1 MKKFVALLLVLC
13 MVLALGTVAFA
24 SGEAESVWQDTEEA
38 NAIRERNRAS
48 VKLYFEV
55 EEFSPEQDA
64 LLAPNFQMEQP
75 FWGLEGA
82 EEDSSASREM
92 PAGMEMPDWTPEWHW
107 NDDLVIWG
115 TDDPNFFF
123 AYNTGYGLQLND
135 KNELSEYHNTY
146 FHTFH
151 FDENGQIDYYQEI
164 GNPLNLM
171 VAMGKEVD
179 FPQPS
184 DTLNALIDLYLEEH
198 PEAANNNASGE
209 AGGDTSEE
217 AYHAYLKE
225 YVDAVPAVTDE
236 QFLEFA
242 ALIDASDYE
251 TMPADMMFNPQWWGY
266 AAMTYDEF
274 VAAGGVYEIPAF
286 DPGLVAD

>member
-1 MKKFVALLLVLC
+1 MKKLLALLLVMC
-13 MVLALGTVAFA
+13 MVFALGTAALA
-24 SGEAESVWQDTEEA
+24 SAETESPWQDSEEA

-64 LLAPNFQMEQP
+64 LLAPNFRMEQP
-75 FWGLEGA
+75 FWGVEGA
-82 EEDSSASREM
+82 EDQDAAASQEM
-92 PAGMEMPDWTPEWHW
+92 PAGMEMPNWTPEWHW
-107 NDDLVIWG
+107 NDDLEIWG

-123 AYNTGYGLQLND
+123 AHNSGWGLQLNGN
-135 KNELSEYHNTY
+135 NELAEYHNTY

-184 DTLNALIDLYLEEH
+184 DTLNELIDLYLAEH
-198 PEAANNNASGE
+198 PEAAESGASGE
-209 AGGDTSEE
+209 AGENTVTFQTINPFAGEITVIVTYTGDAENGIELVSVIDPDLNGGEDILPVQSEDVV
-217 AYHAYLKE
+217 AG
-225 YVDAVPAVTDE
+225 
-236 QFLEFA
+236 
-242 ALIDASDYE
+242 LID
-251 TMPADMMFNPQWWGY
+251 Q
-266 AAMTYDEF
+266 
-274 VAAGGVYEIPAF
+274 VLEII
-286 DPGLVAD
+286 G

>member
-1 MKKFVALLLVLC
+1 MKKLISLLLALC
-13 MVLALGTVAFA
+13 MVMALGTAAMA
-24 SGEAESVWQDTEEA
+24 SGEPESPWQDSEEA

-64 LLAPNFQMEQP
+64 LLAPGFRMEQP
-75 FWGLEGA
+75 FWGVDGA
-82 EEDSSASREM
+82 EEQGAASPEM
-92 PAGMEMPDWTPEWHW
+92 PAGFQMPNWTPEWHW
-107 NDDLVIWG
+107 NDDLEIWG

-123 AYNTGYGLQLND
+123 AHNSGWGMQLNG
-135 KNELSEYHNTY
+135 KNELAEYHNTY

-184 DTLNALIDLYLEEH
+184 DTLQELIDLYLEEH
-198 PEAANNNASGE
+198 PEAVGTSASGE
-209 AGGDTSEE
+209 PS
-217 AYHAYLKE
+217 
-225 YVDAVPAVTDE
+225 
-236 QFLEFA
+236 
-242 ALIDASDYE
+242 
-251 TMPADMMFNPQWWGY
+251 
-266 AAMTYDEF
+266 
-274 VAAGGVYEIPAF
+274 
-286 DPGLVAD
+286 